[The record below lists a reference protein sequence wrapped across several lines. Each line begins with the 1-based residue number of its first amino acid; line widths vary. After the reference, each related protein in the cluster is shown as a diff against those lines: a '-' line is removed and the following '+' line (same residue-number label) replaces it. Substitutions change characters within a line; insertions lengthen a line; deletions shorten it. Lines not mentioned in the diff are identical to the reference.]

1 MYPTHL
7 NHSRISLAI
16 SSLFRFF
23 LFLTLLFFR
32 TATVYLFNFKLRK
45 LSLYLAPLTSFGS
58 FLSSLNLS
66 IHLFCV
72 DSFSLYLSVHLF
84 IYLPCISLAPL
95 LIPLT
100 PLLIP
105 LAPFTIPL
113 HALALSINQ
122 HGWIHLI
129 STSKHSSNS
138 TLILLIT
145 LS

>member
-1 MYPTHL
+1 MYPTHP

-23 LFLTLLFFR
+23 LFLTLPFFR
-32 TATVYLFNFKLRK
+32 TATVCLFNFKLRK
-45 LSLYLAPLTSFGS
+45 LSLYLAPLTSLVS

-66 IHLFCV
+66 NHLFCV
-72 DSFSLYLSVHLF
+72 DSFSLYLSMYLS
-84 IYLPCISLAPL
+84 IYLPCIPLTPLSIPLAPL
-95 LIPLT
+95 LIPFT
-100 PLLIP
+100 
-105 LAPFTIPL
+105 PFTIPL
-113 HALALSINQ
+113 HAVAQSINQ

-138 TLILLIT
+138 TLILLTT